1 MTMKTRSQYLM
12 VSVALLCSYDV
23 ILGWHFSV
31 LPNRISIS
39 SCTSNSQQ
47 SSMICCRRNALVGL
61 VIGAASSS
69 IASPMAAHAASVPK
83 MSVPLETSSGTTIRI
98 EEIGSGLDLLS
109 PPTVS
114 NSDVFYPSSMM
125 NTRWRVQRAVVSVEG
140 DIDQAALIWKLLGGS
155 DERAFTSKFTEVYET
170 SFVAP
175 TYSADT
181 TTTMKDAYY
190 DYEEKV
196 LKAAVLDR
204 VTEMSSRIGIPK
216 DVIHWNT
223 KLNSLD
229 YSRNNNSNNDAVN
242 LTIVRRKNEPIS
254 DSGFGS
260 EEVYRI
266 LSSAGG
272 AFAGSNIY
280 RAARVRRRYRR
291 GYDEVSGK
299 RILDCIEIV
308 TTHRVLDGVAQIELP
323 TSTCKTRMKY
333 TQNI

>member
-1 MTMKTRSQYLM
+1 MKTRQYL
-12 VSVALLCSYDV
+12 VSVVALCAFDV
-23 ILGWHFSV
+23 ILGWNFSV
-31 LPNRISIS
+31 LPNRISI

-47 SSMICCRRNALVGL
+47 SSMICCRRTALVGL
-61 VIGAASSS
+61 VIGASSS
-69 IASPMAAHAASVPK
+69 IASPIVAHAALAPK
-83 MSVPLETSSGTTIRI
+83 MSIPLETSSGTTIRI
-98 EEIGSGLDLLS
+98 EEIGGGLDLLS
-109 PPTVS
+109 PPTLS
-114 NSDVFYPSSMM
+114 YLDVFYPSSMI
-125 NTRWRVQRAVVSVEG
+125 NTQWRVQRAVVSVEG
-140 DIDQAALIWKLLGGS
+140 DIDQATLIWKLLGGS
-155 DERAFTSKFTEVYET
+155 SDERAFTSKLTEVYET

-175 TYSADT
+175 TSSSDT
-181 TTTMKDAYY
+181 ITTMKDVYY
-190 DYEEKV
+190 DYGGNV
-196 LKAAVLDR
+196 VQTAVLDR
-204 VTEMSSRIGIPK
+204 VSEISCRIGITK
-216 DVIHWNT
+216 DKIHWNT

-229 YSRNNNSNNDAVN
+229 YSRSKNNKSNNDAVN

-272 AFAGSNIY
+272 AFANSNIY

-291 GYDEVSGK
+291 GYDKVSGK

-333 TQNI
+333 TQI